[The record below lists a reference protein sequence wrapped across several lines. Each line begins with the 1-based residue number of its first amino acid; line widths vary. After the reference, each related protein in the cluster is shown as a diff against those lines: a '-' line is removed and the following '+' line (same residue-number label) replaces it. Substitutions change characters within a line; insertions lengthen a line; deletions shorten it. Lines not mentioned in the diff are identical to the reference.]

1 MMRLMALGLLM
12 SAAGG
17 FLAAGGR
24 AEPPEGTSAGGVQ
37 SAAERPAEPGAGP
50 TFRRP
55 AQAEVIEQLLRNR
68 ERSNLILPQD
78 PDAVIVGG
86 ESAAAAPGQK
96 LLLEGTMLVERAGRL
111 VRDGEKSMFE
121 FVSEAGDEHLHSME
135 LLPSQLLE
143 AMENEAEQ
151 GGETF
156 IVSGEVTRY
165 RGRNYLRLVKVL
177 RRVGHGNLAP

>member
-1 MMRLMALGLLM
+1 
-12 SAAGG
+12 
-17 FLAAGGR
+17 
-24 AEPPEGTSAGGVQ
+24 
-37 SAAERPAEPGAGP
+37 
-50 TFRRP
+50 
-55 AQAEVIEQLLRNR
+55 
-68 ERSNLILPQD
+68 
-78 PDAVIVGG
+78 
-86 ESAAAAPGQK
+86 